1 MGIVVE
7 ICCGSVEDV
16 VESERGGAQRV
27 ELCSAL
33 TLGGL
38 TPSAATVA
46 EAKRLTKLPLMV
58 MIRPRG
64 GGFCYSETELST
76 MEREIDL
83 AGELGA
89 DGFVFGVLTEEGT
102 VDLPRTGRLVKR
114 CQGQP
119 TVFHRAFDVT
129 PEPLEALEAVI
140 DMGMTRLL
148 TSGQKQTSLEGAPL
162 IRELVDR
169 SMGRIEILPGGGVR
183 VHNMAEIIRATGCG
197 QVHMTAHKGHFDK
210 STYSN
215 RAIVFGSS
223 SAPSEDRVDVVDY
236 SAVAAI
242 LMEADQL

>member
-1 MGIVVE
+1 MGVLVE

-16 VESERGGAQRV
+16 LESAKGGAHRV

-33 TLGGL
+33 SLGGL
-38 TPSAATVA
+38 TPSAATIS

-64 GGFCYSETELST
+64 GGFCYSEAEIDT

-89 DGFVFGVLTEEGT
+89 DGFVFGVLSESGI
-102 VDLPRTGRLVKR
+102 VDTARTGRLVKR

-129 PEPLEALEAVI
+129 PEPFEALEAVI
-140 DMGMTRLL
+140 DLGCTRLL
-148 TSGQKQTSLEGAPL
+148 TSGQKQNSLEGAPL
-162 IRELVDR
+162 IQELMDR
-169 SMGRIEILPGGGVR
+169 SMGQIEILPGGGVR
-183 VHNMAEIIRATGCG
+183 VHNMAEIIRSTGCT
-197 QVHMTAHKGHFDK
+197 QVHMTAHAGHFDT
-210 STYSN
+210 STYAN
-215 RAIVFGSS
+215 RSITFGSN

-236 SAVAAI
+236 SVVAAI